1 MIILRSFCIQL
12 KDSNYFN
19 NKLVRLN
26 PMLDIVTNPL
36 KDPIKK
42 LLEDLKSTEWK
53 FPYLLQT
60 FHFLITLVLLLIL
73 FILYITV
80 GVISQIANSFWNI
93 LTGMGERMS
102 FSNPISSLFYA
113 VSSLIYFLLFLPFF
127 LLQSPFWISGWITSK
142 IGFKPFIIIIIV
154 FLISVGI
161 YFFQPEFSHSVL
173 AKVVSYH
180 DSIKH
185 EYFPPDSLNITVENN
200 IESASLKK

>member
-1 MIILRSFCIQL
+1 
-12 KDSNYFN
+12 
-19 NKLVRLN
+19 
-26 PMLDIVTNPL
+26 MLEVVTNPL

-42 LLEDLKSTEWK
+42 LFDDLKSTIWN

-60 FHFLITLVLLLIL
+60 FHFLITVVLLFIL

-113 VSSLIYFLLFLPFF
+113 ISALIYFLLFLPFF

-142 IGFKPFIIIIIV
+142 IGLKPYILIILT
-154 FLISVGI
+154 FLISAGV
-161 YFFQPEFSHSVL
+161 YFFQPDFSKSVL

-185 EYFPPDSLNITVENN
+185 EYFMSDSVSITIDNN
-200 IESASLKK
+200 IESTSLKK